1 MAQGSQINERM
12 SFLKGEFYEQLHTD
26 LVRYVKWIYTQ
37 AKTLAET
44 YRQLWTGYFN
54 KKKKYQMGSGK
65 ITLALFFPR
74 YFKSRNSILCTQ
86 KDKNLTEK
94 YLTFVSY
101 FMVGE

>member
-54 KKKKYQMGSGK
+54 KKKKKKPNGEWED
-65 ITLALFFPR
+65 TLALFFPVTLR
-74 YFKSRNSILCTQ
+74 VEIQFYAHKKI
-86 KDKNLTEK
+86 KI
-94 YLTFVSY
+94 
-101 FMVGE
+101 

>member
-1 MAQGSQINERM
+1 
-12 SFLKGEFYEQLHTD
+12 
-26 LVRYVKWIYTQ
+26 
-37 AKTLAET
+37 
-44 YRQLWTGYFN
+44 
-54 KKKKYQMGSGK
+54 MGSGK

-94 YLTFVSY
+94 YLTFVNY

>member
-44 YRQLWTGYFN
+44 YRQL
-54 KKKKYQMGSGK
+54 
-65 ITLALFFPR
+65 
-74 YFKSRNSILCTQ
+74 
-86 KDKNLTEK
+86 
-94 YLTFVSY
+94 
-101 FMVGE
+101 